1 MSLGR
6 TVTIDTYARREEGAY
21 GVIAEYPGQAPILME
36 GEGCDSSYESVLARL
51 KNLSLGGGRV
61 LRWCIVRLVPVE
73 GNELL
78 LLDFERLQSLK
89 KEPTE

>member
-6 TVTIDTYARREEGAY
+6 IITIDTYARREEGAY
-21 GVIAEYPGQAPILME
+21 ALVTESPGQAPILME
-36 GEGCDSSYESVLARL
+36 TEGCDTSFQSCMRRL
-51 KNLSLGGGRV
+51 DRMAKAGHAQ
-61 LRWCIVRLVPVE
+61 RWCIVRLVPVD

-78 LLDFERLQSLK
+78 LLDLERLQSLK

>member
-6 TVTIDTYARREEGAY
+6 TITIDTYARHKEGAY
-21 GVIAEYPGQAPILME
+21 GLVVEHPGEAPILLE
-36 GEGCDSSYESVLARL
+36 TEGCDSSFDSAQDRIA
-51 KNLSLGGGRV
+51 KWRGPP

-78 LLDFERLQSLK
+78 LLDMERLQSFK
-89 KEPTE
+89 RKPEE

>member
-6 TVTIDTYARREEGAY
+6 TITIDTYARRDEGAY
-21 GVIAEYPGQAPILME
+21 GLIVEHAGQAPIMLE
-36 GEGCDSSYESVLARL
+36 AEGCDSSFQSCMRRISQW
-51 KNLSLGGGRV
+51 KGQP

-78 LLDFERLQSLK
+78 ALDFERLQQFK

>member
-6 TVTIDTYARREEGAY
+6 TVTIDTYARDEGAY
-21 GVIAEYPGQAPILME
+21 GLIVEYAGQAPILLE
-36 GEGCDSSYESVLARL
+36 IEGCDSSHQSIVERIATWQG
-51 KNLSLGGGRV
+51 KP

-89 KEPTE
+89 RKPE